1 MDDAPLR
8 IVIVDDEPLA
18 RAVVREYA
26 AADPALE
33 IVADCGN
40 GFEAVKAV
48 AELKPDLVLLDVQ
61 MPKLD
66 GFEVLELLG
75 REQAVV
81 FITAYDQYALRAFE
95 VHAVD
100 YLLKP
105 FSAER
110 FQEAIERARERLR
123 AKAAPPSADDIA
135 GIVRDAKPKSGP
147 VGRVL
152 IRDGANVHVLP
163 VDKIDYVEAQD
174 DYVAF
179 KSEGKQFL
187 KDQTLSAV
195 EGTLDPA
202 RFVRIHR
209 SFILNID
216 RISKVELYA
225 KDSRIGDPAR
235 RNAPAG
241 EPRRLRAAV
250 AVAVEPGHE
259 KGRRG
264 LDEAW
269 RSGGGCGAAVGPPL
283 AICLDSGGVFD

>member
-1 MDDAPLR
+1 MDTLR

-26 AADPALE
+26 AGDAAIE
-33 IVADCGN
+33 VVAECGN

-48 AELKPDLVLLDVQ
+48 ADLKPDLVLLDVQ

-75 REQAVV
+75 RDQPVV

-110 FQEAIERARERLR
+110 FAEAIERARERAR
-123 AKAAPPSADDIA
+123 ARAAMPLEA
-135 GIVRDAKPKSGP
+135 IVRDARPPRAGYA
-147 VGRVL
+147 GRVL
-152 IRDGANVHVLP
+152 IRDGAHVHVLP
-163 VDKIDYVEAQD
+163 IDAIDYVEAQD

-179 KSEGKQFL
+179 KSAGKQYL
-187 KDQTLSAV
+187 KDQTLAAV
-195 EGTLDPA
+195 ETSLDPA
-202 RFVRIHR
+202 RFVRVHR
-209 SFILNID
+209 SFVLNID

-225 KDSRIGDPAR
+225 KDSRMAILKDGTRLPVSRAGYAR
-235 RNAPAG
+235 
-241 EPRRLRAAV
+241 LSQ
-250 AVAVEPGHE
+250 
-259 KGRRG
+259 
-264 LDEAW
+264 L
-269 RSGGGCGAAVGPPL
+269 L
-283 AICLDSGGVFD
+283 